1 MPSLGQSAMARWPG
15 ATRLV
20 QSVRQPRHG
29 LCATPASPPHA
40 RLAPLRRKPVPVF
53 SHVVALS
60 SPGVHCGCHRHS
72 SRVERVVHP
81 RDHMRYL
88 ARSTLIVLV
97 RCTSHRDLVKPLY
110 LESLVLINYVLKRRL
125 FE

>member
-1 MPSLGQSAMARWPG
+1 
-15 ATRLV
+15 
-20 QSVRQPRHG
+20 
-29 LCATPASPPHA
+29 
-40 RLAPLRRKPVPVF
+40 
-53 SHVVALS
+53 
-60 SPGVHCGCHRHS
+60 
-72 SRVERVVHP
+72 
-81 RDHMRYL
+81 MRYL